1 MRLKAQ
7 DSPDLLVR
15 LSASPSI
22 IERITG
28 ERPHKSAIYRWAER
42 GLRGVRLCTA
52 FAGGHRRTSETWIRE
67 FFDAVT
73 AAAEREVTAPMVT
86 PAQLPRND
94 RAADIS
100 RPRRSSREAEIAK
113 ADAELRRDGI

>member
-15 LSASPSI
+15 LSASPPI

-28 ERPHKSAIYRWAER
+28 ERPHKSAIYRWADR
-42 GLRGVRLCTA
+42 GLRGVRLRTA

-73 AAAEREVTAPMVT
+73 AAAEGEATAPLAT
-86 PAQLPRND
+86 SARPPRND
-94 RAADIS
+94 QAEDVS
-100 RPRRSSREAEIAK
+100 RPRRSSREAEIAR